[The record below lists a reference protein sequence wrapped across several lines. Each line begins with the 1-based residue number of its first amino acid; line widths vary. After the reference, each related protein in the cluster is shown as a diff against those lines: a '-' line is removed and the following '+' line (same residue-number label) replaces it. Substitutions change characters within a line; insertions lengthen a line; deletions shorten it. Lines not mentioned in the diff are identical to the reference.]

1 MFKHAIHGVTVSSI
15 LDKRRYNA
23 NGDYPVRILV
33 NFQRE
38 KKYYTTGKM
47 CSEET
52 WEKMPTTKTKE
63 IIDLRN
69 EIHIVFD
76 LIKNHVLELLTNDK
90 FSLLNLDA
98 SLRVSTGK
106 SLVELFEQRI
116 AKLKKATQIGTMESY
131 RSTLANIKRYKGNK
145 AIPLEKVTVDWLKKF
160 EEHMTPTKSI
170 STIGINMRNIRAIMN
185 TAKREGIIKET
196 EYPFGV
202 GRYEIKS
209 AEGIKKSL
217 TAEQIRKFK
226 KFHSTNHELMMF
238 RDLWLFIYYCNGIN
252 IADLVNL
259 KFSNITDGEI
269 LFVREK
275 TKRTTKSVKHIRA
288 IVTEDMQR
296 IIDRWGN
303 PPLPDNYIFNLVKHT
318 DNPQLAMDRKKWF
331 NKNFNQHLKMIG
343 TAIGVDNLTS
353 YTARH
358 SFATILKRNN
368 VNIAFISESLGHTSL
383 NTTQVYLDSFEKEER
398 VKNAML
404 L

>member
-1 MFKHAIHGVTVSSI
+1 MFKHAIHGVTVSSV
-15 LDKRRYNA
+15 LDKRRSNA

-160 EEHMTPTKSI
+160 EEHMTPSKSI
-170 STIGINMRNIRAIMN
+170 STIGKADSTLSGKAQDSGIENSYLLGILDMLSIM
-185 TAKREGIIKET
+185 
-196 EYPFGV
+196 
-202 GRYEIKS
+202 S
-209 AEGIKKSL
+209 SL
-217 TAEQIRKFK
+217 MSSQFLPAR
-226 KFHSTNHELMMF
+226 
-238 RDLWLFIYYCNGIN
+238 
-252 IADLVNL
+252 
-259 KFSNITDGEI
+259 
-269 LFVREK
+269 
-275 TKRTTKSVKHIRA
+275 
-288 IVTEDMQR
+288 QR
-296 IIDRWGN
+296 GS
-303 PPLPDNYIFNLVKHT
+303 
-318 DNPQLAMDRKKWF
+318 
-331 NKNFNQHLKMIG
+331 G
-343 TAIGVDNLTS
+343 
-353 YTARH
+353 
-358 SFATILKRNN
+358 
-368 VNIAFISESLGHTSL
+368 
-383 NTTQVYLDSFEKEER
+383 
-398 VKNAML
+398 
-404 L
+404 